1 MYCVS
6 WNATNKLKNDME
18 KDKVPQDQSNLT
30 KNNVKE
36 LLYATDENGNYTTTL
51 STGWEP
57 KTIALSNSI
66 DEINERIADA
76 KQQVLNGEVSPIVY
90 FMEANKMDLNIL
102 SSYVGFWKWRVKRH
116 FKPSIFA
123 TLNDKILQKYAD
135 TFGISIEELK
145 NSITK

>member
-1 MYCVS
+1 
-6 WNATNKLKNDME
+6 ME
-18 KDKVPQDQSNLT
+18 KDNVPQDKSNLT

-76 KQQVLNGEVSPIVY
+76 KQQVLNGDASPIVY
-90 FMEANKMDLNIL
+90 FMEVNKMDLPIL
-102 SSYVGFWKWRVKRH
+102 ASYVGMWKWRVKRH
-116 FKPSIFA
+116 FKPDVFA

-135 TFGISIEELK
+135 TFEVSIEELK

>member
-1 MYCVS
+1 
-6 WNATNKLKNDME
+6 ME

-57 KTIALSNSI
+57 KTIALTNSI
-66 DEINERIADA
+66 DEINERIAEA
-76 KQQVLNGEVSPIVY
+76 RQQVLNGEVSPIVY
-90 FMEANKMDLNIL
+90 FMEVNKMDLTIL

-116 FKPSIFA
+116 FKPSVFA
-123 TLNDKILQKYAD
+123 TLSDKILQKYAN
-135 TFGISIEELK
+135 TFEISIEELK

>member
-1 MYCVS
+1 
-6 WNATNKLKNDME
+6 ME
-18 KDKVPQDQSNLT
+18 KDKVPQDKSNLT

-66 DEINERIADA
+66 DEINERIAESR
-76 KQQVLNGEVSPIVY
+76 QQVLNGEVSPIVY
-90 FMEANKMDLNIL
+90 FMEVNKMDLTIL
-102 SSYVGFWKWRVKRH
+102 SSYVGLWKWRVKRH
-116 FKPSIFA
+116 FKPEVFDK
-123 TLNDKILQKYAD
+123 LNDKILKKYAD
-135 TFGISIEELK
+135 TFEVSVEELK

>member
-1 MYCVS
+1 
-6 WNATNKLKNDME
+6 ME
-18 KDKVPQDQSNLT
+18 KDQVPQDQSNLT

-116 FKPSIFA
+116 FKPSVFA
-123 TLNDKILQKYAD
+123 KLNDKILKKYAD
-135 TFGISIEELK
+135 TFGVSIEELK
-145 NSITK
+145 NSTTK

>member
-1 MYCVS
+1 
-6 WNATNKLKNDME
+6 ME

-76 KQQVLNGEVSPIVY
+76 KQQVLNGEASPIVY
-90 FMEANKMDLNIL
+90 FMEVNKMDLTIL

-116 FKPSIFA
+116 FKPSVFA
-123 TLNDKILQKYAD
+123 TLSHKILQKYAD
-135 TFGISIEELK
+135 TFEISIEELK

>member
-1 MYCVS
+1 
-6 WNATNKLKNDME
+6 ME
-18 KDKVPQDQSNLT
+18 KDKVPQDTSNLT

-36 LLYATDENGNYTTTL
+36 LLYATDENGDYTTTL

-66 DEINERIADA
+66 DEINERIAEA
-76 KQQVLNGEVSPIVY
+76 RQQVLDGEASPIVY
-90 FMEANKMDLNIL
+90 FMEINKMDLTIL

-116 FKPSIFA
+116 FKPSVFA
-123 TLNDKILQKYAD
+123 KLNDKILKKYAD
-135 TFGISIEELK
+135 TFEVSIEELK

>member
-1 MYCVS
+1 
-6 WNATNKLKNDME
+6 ME
-18 KDKVPQDQSNLT
+18 KDNVPQDKSNLT

-66 DEINERIADA
+66 DEINERIAEA
-76 KQQVLNGEVSPIVY
+76 RQQVLDGEVSPIVY
-90 FMEANKMDLNIL
+90 FMEVNKMDLTIL

-116 FKPSIFA
+116 FKPNVFA
-123 TLNDKILQKYAD
+123 KLNDKILQKYAD
-135 TFGISIEELK
+135 TFEISIEELK

>member
-1 MYCVS
+1 
-6 WNATNKLKNDME
+6 ME
-18 KDKVPQDQSNLT
+18 KDQVPQDQSNLT

-90 FMEANKMDLNIL
+90 FMEVNKMDLNIL

-116 FKPSIFA
+116 FKPSVFA
-123 TLNDKILQKYAD
+123 TLSDKILQKYAD

>member
-1 MYCVS
+1 
-6 WNATNKLKNDME
+6 ME
-18 KDKVPQDQSNLT
+18 KDKVPQDKSNLT

-66 DEINERIADA
+66 DEINERISEA
-76 KQQVLNGEVSPIVY
+76 KQQVLNGQASPIVY
-90 FMEANKMDLNIL
+90 FMEVNKMDLTIL
-102 SSYVGFWKWRVKRH
+102 ASYVGMWKWRVKRH
-116 FKPSIFA
+116 FKPEIFA
-123 TLNDKILQKYAD
+123 KLNDKILKKYAD
-135 TFGISIEELK
+135 TFEVSIEELK

>member
-1 MYCVS
+1 
-6 WNATNKLKNDME
+6 ME
-18 KDKVPQDQSNLT
+18 KENVPQDQSNLT

-76 KQQVLNGEVSPIVY
+76 RQQVLNGEASPIVY
-90 FMEANKMDLNIL
+90 FMEVNKMDLNIL

-116 FKPSIFA
+116 FKPSVFA
-123 TLNDKILQKYAD
+123 KLNDKILKKYAD
-135 TFGISIEELK
+135 TFGVSIEELK

>member
-1 MYCVS
+1 
-6 WNATNKLKNDME
+6 ME
-18 KDKVPQDQSNLT
+18 KDKVPQDKSNLT

-66 DEINERIADA
+66 DEINERISEA
-76 KQQVLNGEVSPIVY
+76 KQQVLSGEASPIVY
-90 FMEANKMDLNIL
+90 FMEVNKMDLTIL
-102 SSYVGFWKWRVKRH
+102 ASYVGMWKWRVKRH
-116 FKPSIFA
+116 FKPEVFA
-123 TLNDKILQKYAD
+123 KLNDKILKKYAD
-135 TFGISIEELK
+135 TFEVSIEELK